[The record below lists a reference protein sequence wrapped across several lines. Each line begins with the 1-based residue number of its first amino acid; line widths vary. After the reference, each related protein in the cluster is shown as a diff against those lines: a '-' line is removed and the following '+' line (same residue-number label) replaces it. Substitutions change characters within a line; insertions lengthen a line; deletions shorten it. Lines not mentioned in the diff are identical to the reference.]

1 MKLSLLIPAR
11 NEGIAISGTVY
22 ALSTRLNAE
31 SIQHEIIAVEDHSSD
46 STVEV
51 LERLTAELREFRWI
65 RNTDRPGYGY
75 AVRAGLNAFMG
86 DAVCIV
92 MADASDDPEDVVTY
106 YRKLE
111 QGYECVFGSRFCT
124 GARVVNYPWQKL
136 ILNRTANLV
145 IRLMFGLRYNDTTN
159 AFKCFRREVIDGI
172 QPIVARHFNLTV
184 ELPLKAIV
192 RGYSY
197 AVVPTNWYGRT
208 TGVSKLRIQEMGSR
222 YLFTIL
228 YVLLEKL
235 LTRGDYRRS
244 GTMTPD
250 SEMTTPMATASDVES
265 TQPVQHSQAG
275 R

>member
-1 MKLSLLIPAR
+1 MKLSLLIPTR
-11 NEGIAISGTVY
+11 NEGVAISGTVH
-22 ALSTRLNAE
+22 ALSARLNSE
-31 SIQHEIIAVEDHSSD
+31 SIPHEILAVEDHSTD
-46 STVEV
+46 STVEA

-65 RNTDRPGYGY
+65 RNNDRPGYGY
-75 AVRAGLNAFMG
+75 AVRAGLSAFTG

-92 MADASDDPEDVVTY
+92 MADASDDPGDVVTY

-111 QGYECVFGSRFCT
+111 SGYECVFGSRFT
-124 GARVVNYPWQKL
+124 AGARVVNYPWQKL
-136 ILNRTANLV
+136 ILNRMANLV
-145 IRLMFGLRYNDTTN
+145 IKLMFGLGYNDTTN

-192 RGYSY
+192 RGYSFT
-197 AVVPTNWYGRT
+197 VVPTHWYGRT

-244 GTMTPD
+244 GTIAAD
-250 SEMTTPMATASDVES
+250 SENGSPSAASSEVEPAH
-265 TQPVQHSQAG
+265 PVQHPQA
-275 R
+275 

>member
-11 NEGIAISGTVY
+11 NEGVAIAGTVY
-22 ALSTRLNAE
+22 ALSTRLHAE
-31 SIQHEIIAVEDHSSD
+31 SISHEILAVEDHSTD

-51 LERLTAELREFRWI
+51 LERLSAELREFRWI
-65 RNTDRPGYGY
+65 RNSDRPGYGY
-75 AVRAGLNAFMG
+75 AVRAGLNAFSG
-86 DAVCIV
+86 DAVCIA
-92 MADASDDPEDVVTY
+92 MADASDDPDDVITY

-111 QGYECVFGSRFCT
+111 EGYECVFGSRFGA

-136 ILNRTANLV
+136 ILNRMANLV
-145 IRLMFGLRYNDTTN
+145 IRLMFGLGYNDTTN

-197 AVVPTNWYGRT
+197 TVVPTNWYGRT
-208 TGVSKLRIQEMGSR
+208 KGVSKLRIQEMGSR

-235 LTRGDYRRS
+235 LTRGDYRRPRTIAADS
-244 GTMTPD
+244 GMTSP
-250 SEMTTPMATASDVES
+250 SLPSSDVES
-265 TQPVQHSQAG
+265 VQPVQHRQA
-275 R
+275 